1 MRLVDLLR
9 IVGPLVGVC
18 VGAVMGIRR
27 NLVRHYE
34 SRGAFGA
41 ETAIAPPAPLRAL
54 TRWWR
59 DRLLAS
65 GELRSL
71 GDGRE
76 WLDQEIRARS
86 LKTRRAR
93 ALSIAGTL
101 IALWLLT
108 AWWAATRP

>member
-9 IVGPLVGVC
+9 IVGPLVGMC
-18 VGAVMGIRR
+18 VGVFMAMHR

-34 SRGAFGA
+34 SRGAFA
-41 ETAIAPPAPLRAL
+41 PETATLPPAPLRGAV
-54 TRWWR
+54 RWWR

-65 GELRSL
+65 GELRTL

-76 WLDQEIRARS
+76 WLDQEVSARS
-86 LKTRRAR
+86 RKTRRSR
-93 ALSIAGTL
+93 ALTIAGVL
-101 IALWLLT
+101 VSLLLLT

>member
-1 MRLVDLLR
+1 MRLVDVLR
-9 IVGPLVGVC
+9 AVGPLIGVC
-18 VGAVMGIRR
+18 VGAFMGFRR

-34 SRGAFGA
+34 SRGAFA
-41 ETAIAPPAPLRAL
+41 PETAIAPPAPLRAL

-86 LKTRRAR
+86 LKTRRVR
-93 ALSIAGTL
+93 ALAVVGTL
-101 IALWLLT
+101 VSLLLLT

>member
-9 IVGPLVGVC
+9 IAGPLVGAC
-18 VGAVMGIRR
+18 VGVFMGMRR

-34 SRGAFGA
+34 SRGAFA
-41 ETAIAPPAPLRAL
+41 PETATLPPAPLRAPV
-54 TRWWR
+54 RWWR
-59 DRLLAS
+59 GRLLAS

-76 WLDQEIRARS
+76 WLDQDVSARNG
-86 LKTRRAR
+86 KTRRAR
-93 ALSIAGTL
+93 ALGVVGVL
-101 IALWLLT
+101 IALLLLT